1 MTLLIRLF
9 DFHEYND
16 VVNNFVIVN
25 FISNK
30 IYDVTITL
38 VRNEVVVFTNA
49 RLQRE
54 KEKQAS
60 EWRLQIVV
68 DICFTFGTPIQ
79 FVGKAITAEALAIRE
94 AMETTIQKCWSKVH
108 TLSDAN
114 KCHTNVAK
122 KN

>member
-38 VRNEVVVFTNA
+38 ARNRVLVFTYA

-54 KEKQAS
+54 KEKIS
-60 EWRLQIVV
+60 IWN
-68 DICFTFGTPIQ
+68 DNYGCF
-79 FVGKAITAEALAIRE
+79 
-94 AMETTIQKCWSKVH
+94 
-108 TLSDAN
+108 
-114 KCHTNVAK
+114 
-122 KN
+122 

>member
-60 EWRLQIVV
+60 EWRL
-68 DICFTFGTPIQ
+68 
-79 FVGKAITAEALAIRE
+79 
-94 AMETTIQKCWSKVH
+94 
-108 TLSDAN
+108 
-114 KCHTNVAK
+114 
-122 KN
+122 